1 MDAVKVQGL
10 RLLKAVGLGKDANTM
25 HSYLG
30 WEQERKSLTDIF
42 KGFPYRLSHYWGIYT
57 MRLPV
62 VRSYKL
68 VYKPHYIS

>member
-30 WEQERKSLTDIF
+30 WEQEPLV
-42 KGFPYRLSHYWGIYT
+42 WGIYT
-57 MRLPV
+57 R
-62 VRSYKL
+62 
-68 VYKPHYIS
+68 